1 MNPLLVAVG
10 SDVSRQF
17 LLMIEE
23 CVRTDVL
30 LLSSL
35 SLERT
40 FTSSGRNG
48 VRTTMSGSDLARQSH
63 RGVMGVK
70 VTPVTREYEEGELE
84 LWGCFRPPSY
94 NIHLL
99 FVFSDA
105 FLSSLLC
112 SLSSSLFGRLALQ
125 ESSGSFKRVAPSL
138 ENRLGD

>member
-1 MNPLLVAVG
+1 
-10 SDVSRQF
+10 
-17 LLMIEE
+17 
-23 CVRTDVL
+23 
-30 LLSSL
+30 
-35 SLERT
+35 
-40 FTSSGRNG
+40 
-48 VRTTMSGSDLARQSH
+48 MSGSDLARQSH

-70 VTPVTREYEEGELE
+70 VTPVTREFQEGELE